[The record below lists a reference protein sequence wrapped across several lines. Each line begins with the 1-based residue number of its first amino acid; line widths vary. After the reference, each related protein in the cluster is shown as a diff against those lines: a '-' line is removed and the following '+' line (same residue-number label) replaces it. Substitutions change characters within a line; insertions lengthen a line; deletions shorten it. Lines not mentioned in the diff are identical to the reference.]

1 MRPTALQC
9 VRGGLRPHFKPVC
22 SGRRAAGAAPAPA
35 PQRWGLRPR
44 PQIVRGSL
52 FGALRPCLRYAHRW
66 HLPNKPLLRS
76 TADAGMTTGTLLDT
90 GILCRRGAGGTG
102 CGSSGRGRGG
112 DAPRKSP
119 SSGTGAGYPLGVPR
133 KAAQTAPNRLRFLRS
148 GARGQRAPQ
157 KPEQRHRGRVP
168 FGRAAQS
175 SPNRP
180 EPAAVPPVGGAG
192 ATRPAKARAAAQ
204 GPGTLWACRAKQPKP
219 PRTGCGSSG
228 RGHGG
233 NAPRKS
239 PSSGTGAGCPLGV
252 PRKAAQTAP
261 NRLRFLRSGARGRR
275 APQKPEQ
282 RHKGRVPFGRA
293 AQSSPNRP
301 EPAAVPPVGGAGA
314 TRPAKARAA
323 AQGPGALWACR
334 AKQPKPPRT
343 GCGSSGRGH
352 GGDAPR
358 KSPSSGAGATRHA
371 KTSHQTTTHPHT
383 KSAQRHVPKTPS
395 QTFLMHGIL
404 LGRKSAQHVPSGNR
418 KPTPPAKQEWVSCSF
433 QAVLILAHLSP
444 LGKTCS
450 RSRSPQ
456 PRYQCRY
463 S

>member
-180 EPAAVPPVGGAG
+180 EPAAVPPVGGTG
-192 ATRPAKARAAAQ
+192 ATRPAKARAAA
-204 GPGTLWACRAKQPKP
+204 
-219 PRTGCGSSG
+219 
-228 RGHGG
+228 
-233 NAPRKS
+233 
-239 PSSGTGAGCPLGV
+239 
-252 PRKAAQTAP
+252 
-261 NRLRFLRSGARGRR
+261 RGRR
-275 APQKPEQ
+275 GTQKHPTKQ
-282 RHKGRVPFGRA
+282 RHTLIQNPPNAMYQKRLLKR
-293 AQSSPNRP
+293 SSCMVYFWAEKAPNMYHL
-301 EPAAVPPVGGAGA
+301 E
-314 TRPAKARAA
+314 TDN
-323 AQGPGALWACR
+323 
-334 AKQPKPPRT
+334 PPRQP
-343 GCGSSGRGH
+343 SKSGF
-352 GGDAPR
+352 PVVF
-358 KSPSSGAGATRHA
+358 K
-371 KTSHQTTTHPHT
+371 
-383 KSAQRHVPKTPS
+383 
-395 QTFLMHGIL
+395 L
-404 LGRKSAQHVPSGNR
+404 
-418 KPTPPAKQEWVSCSF
+418 C
-433 QAVLILAHLSP
+433 
-444 LGKTCS
+444 
-450 RSRSPQ
+450 
-456 PRYQCRY
+456 
-463 S
+463 